1 MMNEPP
7 IDKLVEKTDG
17 NKYILSILASKRAK
31 EIETTRRQELA
42 TADKKAISIALQEIY
57 DGDVTFTGV
66 DENNENKNSNV

>member
-7 IDKLVEKTDG
+7 IDKLAEKTGG

-31 EIETTRRQELA
+31 EIEATRRDELA

-57 DGDVTFTGV
+57 DGKITYTGV
-66 DENNENKNSNV
+66 QE

>member
-66 DENNENKNSNV
+66 DENNENKNQ